1 MKRLIFAVVL
11 AALFAAQAAWSLD
24 VTQGVLKLTLYES
37 SGRFSLAALTDSK
50 KGTYT
55 PFFLDKDP
63 RTSFLAIAVGNK
75 VYKMGE
81 SAEFRQATER
91 SDTGAR
97 FVWTSA
103 MITVY
108 EEFSFITSVGG
119 GQADGIQITLT
130 VKNNSD
136 KTLGVGVR
144 YLFDTYLGEASYV
157 HFKTDKIAEI
167 NRELTLTKEDGARY
181 WLSPA
186 SSGSDQTGLMY
197 MLSGS
202 GLTLPDKVVFGNW
215 KRVSDAAWGYETSA
229 SRNFNLMPYSVND
242 SAVSMTW
249 DPREIAKGQELT
261 IVQVMGRY
269 SPEGFAARGAQPSAA
284 ATAAPS
290 AAAAASTTSPAA
302 SGAKPI
308 IRITDLDALNALIS
322 RIDQRINSGTPITD
336 DELARLTQALED
348 LKARAGDSSGK

>member
-1 MKRLIFAVVL
+1 MKRLTLAVVL
-11 AALFAAQAAWSLD
+11 TAILAAQAAWPLD
-24 VTQGVLKLTLYES
+24 VTQGALKLTLYES
-37 SGRFSLAALTDSK
+37 SGRFSLSVLTDSK

-63 RTSFLAIAVGNK
+63 RTSFLAVAVGNK

-91 SDTGAR
+91 SESGAR

-119 GQADGIQITLT
+119 SQADGVQITLT

-144 YLFDTYLGEASYV
+144 VLFDTYLGEASYV

-181 WLSPA
+181 WLSPS
-186 SSGSDQTGLMY
+186 SSGPDQPGLMY
-197 MLSGS
+197 MLSGN
-202 GLTLPDKVVFGNW
+202 GLTLPDKVVFANW
-215 KRVSDAAWGYETSA
+215 KRLSDAAWGYETSA

-249 DPREIAKGQELT
+249 DPREIAKGQDLT

-269 SPEGFAARGAQPSAA
+269 SPEGFAVRGAQPAAA
-284 ATAAPS
+284 ATAP
-290 AAAAASTTSPAA
+290 AAASSTTTAA
-302 SGAKPI
+302 SGAKPV

>member
-1 MKRLIFAVVL
+1 MRRRFAVVVL
-11 AALFAAQAAWSLD
+11 AVLLTAQAVWSLD
-24 VTQGVLKLTLYES
+24 VTQGALKLTLYES
-37 SGRFSLAALTDSK
+37 SGRFSLSVLPDPK

-63 RTSFLAIAVGNK
+63 RTSFLAVAVGNK

-81 SAEFRQATER
+81 SPEFRQATER

-103 MITVY
+103 MISVY
-108 EEFSFITSVGG
+108 EEFTFITSVGG
-119 GQADGIQITLT
+119 SQPDGIQITLT

-136 KTLGVGVR
+136 KTLGVGAR
-144 YLFDTYLGEASYV
+144 YLFDTYLGEASYI

-167 NRELTLTKEDGARY
+167 NRELTLTKADGARY

-186 SSGSDQTGLMY
+186 SPNTDQLGLMY
-197 MLSGS
+197 MLSGN
-202 GLTLPDKVVFGNW
+202 GLTPPDKVVFANW
-215 KRVSDAAWGYETSA
+215 KRLSDAAWGYETSA

-249 DPREIAKGQELT
+249 DLRDVARGQELK
-261 IVQVMGRY
+261 IVQVMGSY
-269 SPEGFAARGAQPSAA
+269 APDGFTVRGAQPAA
-284 ATAAPS
+284 ASP
-290 AAAAASTTSPAA
+290 AAAAGTPSPSPAA
-302 SGAKPI
+302 SATRPG
-308 IRITDLDALNALIS
+308 IRVTDLDALNALIS

-336 DELARLTQALED
+336 DELGRLTQALED
-348 LKARAGDSSGK
+348 LKARTGDYSGK